1 MFALPEPCLVPIVLV
16 PSALDSSLCC
26 TDQRCCICLET
37 FSACAWWREGWM
49 RVWNSHKGFWLS
61 FVFGNPPLV
70 ASCAKSL
77 PVEAFGKVWPFSW
90 RISTSP
96 SKGSPGLACS
106 AVSIKYY
113 AILYYVLYYG
123 GGTELMLT
131 VSAGCWLRAWSCT
144 SCMSRRFIRAPLCEC
159 LQS

>member
-1 MFALPEPCLVPIVLV
+1 MSRAYRPGTLCPGLKSLLHWPKVLHLPGDLQCMCMV
-16 PSALDSSLCC
+16 ARRLDAGLEF
-26 TDQRCCICLET
+26 QR
-37 FSACAWWREGWM
+37 
-49 RVWNSHKGFWLS
+49 FWLS

-77 PVEAFGKVWPFSW
+77 PVEAFGKVWPLSW
-90 RISTSP
+90 RFSTSP

-131 VSAGCWLRAWSCT
+131 IGAGCWLRAWSCT